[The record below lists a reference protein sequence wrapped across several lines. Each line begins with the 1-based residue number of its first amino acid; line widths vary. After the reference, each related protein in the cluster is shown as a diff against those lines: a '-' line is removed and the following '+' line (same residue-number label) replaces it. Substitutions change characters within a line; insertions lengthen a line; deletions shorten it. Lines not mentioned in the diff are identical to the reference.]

1 MVPPID
7 ESVCETARHLDRLN
21 GPEDL
26 KGLSLA
32 ELKELAGEIR
42 RTIIETVSQNGGHLA
57 PNLGVVELTLA
68 LHRVF
73 QSPQDKIVWDVGHQ
87 CYTHKLLT
95 GRRDLF
101 STLRKL
107 DGLSGFPKR
116 AESPHDAFDTGHS
129 GTSISAALGLAV
141 AKDLKQEAAKV
152 IAVIGD
158 GSLTSGEAFE
168 GLNQA
173 GHLNRDLIVV
183 LNDNEMSISNN
194 VGALSSF
201 LSKRLTG
208 KSFVQFKREIESLF
222 KSIPG
227 IGESLLQW
235 AKKSEDSITGFFTPG
250 MLFSALHFDYVGP
263 VRGHRLED
271 LIETFE
277 NLRHLQAPVLVHVL
291 TTKGR
296 GYPPAEKNP
305 AHFHGVGPFRI
316 HSGEPCR
323 EGEAVPPTY
332 TRVFGETAV
341 ALAEKDLRVVAIT
354 AAMTEGTGLETYARR
369 FPRRFFD
376 VGIAE
381 QHAVTFAAGLAAEG
395 MRPIVAVYS
404 TFLQRAYDQVLHDVC
419 LPNLPVI
426 LALDRGGLVGEDGP
440 THHGVFDLSFLRP
453 LPNLTLMVPKDE
465 KELRDM
471 LFAAL
476 AHKGPTAI
484 RYPRGPGVGVPLDG
498 PLEPIPPGK
507 WELIRPGEGVA
518 LIALGPMV
526 QAAMEAAVRLEAE
539 RLRPAVINAR
549 FVKPLDEACLQEL
562 AARFPLLITVEENVL
577 QGGFGSALLEAAQRL
592 KIRGVRLRCLGLPDS
607 FVPHGS
613 PQQLRRRFGLDAEG
627 IMAAVR
633 EERGGPAAG

>member
-1 MVPPID
+1 M
-7 ESVCETARHLDRLN
+7 ETPLTTTRRLLN
-21 GPEDL
+21 RVAGPEDL

-32 ELKELAGEIR
+32 ELKELAEEIR
-42 RTIIETVSQNGGHLA
+42 QTIIETVARNGGHLA

-68 LHRVF
+68 LHVVF
-73 QSPQDKIVWDVGHQ
+73 NSPEDKIVWDVGHQ

-95 GRRDLF
+95 GRRDRF
-101 STLRKL
+101 PTLRQL
-107 DGLSGFPKR
+107 GGLSGFPKR
-116 AESPHDAFDTGHS
+116 EESRHDAFNTGHS

-141 AKDLKQEAAKV
+141 AKELKQEAAKV

-173 GHLNRDLIVV
+173 GHLDKDLIVV

-208 KSFVQFKREIESLF
+208 KSFVQFKREIETFF

-227 IGESLLQW
+227 IGEPLLQW

-263 VRGHRLED
+263 VRGHRLET

-277 NLRHLQAPVLVHVL
+277 NLRHLRAPVLVHVL

-305 AHFHGVGPFRI
+305 THFHGVGPFRI
-316 HSGEPCR
+316 DSGKPC
-323 EGEAVPPTY
+323 ENGKPCPPTY
-332 TRVFGETAV
+332 TRVFGDTAV
-341 ALAEKDLRVVAIT
+341 ALAEKDLRVVAVT

-369 FPRRFFD
+369 FPGRFFD

-381 QHAVTFAAGLAAEG
+381 QHAVTFAAGMAAEG
-395 MRPIVAVYS
+395 LRPIVAVYS

-426 LALDRGGLVGEDGP
+426 LALDRGGIVGEDGP
-440 THHGVFDLSFLRP
+440 THQGVFDLSYLRP

-465 KELRDM
+465 RELRDM
-471 LFAAL
+471 LFSAL
-476 AHKGPTAI
+476 TFEGPTAI
-484 RYPRGPGVGVPLDG
+484 RYPRGVGVGVPLDG
-498 PLEPIPPGK
+498 PPEPIPRGK
-507 WELIRPGEGVA
+507 WELIRTGAEIA
-518 LIALGPMV
+518 FLALGPMV
-526 QAAMEAAVRLEAE
+526 QAAEEAARGLAAE
-539 RLRPAVINAR
+539 GLRPAVINAR
-549 FVKPLDEACLQEL
+549 FVKPLDEELLQEL
-562 AARFPLLITVEENVL
+562 AARYSLLITIEENML
-577 QGGFGSALLEAAQRL
+577 QGGFGSALLEACQRL
-592 KIRGVRLRCLGLPDS
+592 QIRGLRVRCLGLPDC

-613 PQQLRRRFGLDAEG
+613 PRELRRLFGLDAEG
-627 IMAAVR
+627 ISSVVR
-633 EERGGPAAG
+633 EERGDPAAG